1 MNENLEY
8 AEDWILEQLIKADF
22 EEKGT
27 GKVIYVKVKKKD
39 LYKLFM
45 WFIKLIKSP

>member
-8 AEDWILEQLIKADF
+8 AEYWLLEQLIKEDF
-22 EEKGT
+22 KEKET
-27 GKVIYVKVKKKD
+27 GKVVYVKVKKKD

-45 WFIKLIKSP
+45 WFIKLTKG

>member
-22 EEKGT
+22 EEKRNRQSNLCK
-27 GKVIYVKVKKKD
+27 GKEKRLVQAIYVV
-39 LYKLFM
+39 Y
-45 WFIKLIKSP
+45 